1 MNCRDFREVHPDLD
15 DSARRHLDGCAGCR
29 GLVRTWDLL
38 GELGTIR
45 PRPGFFSRIRR
56 RIAPRR
62 VRLLAPLGAAAAAL
76 LVAVMVFQ
84 QHPAPASRVEQ
95 ELVENLE
102 LLENMEL
109 LQSLDLVSDDAWLLG
124 EEGR

>member
-1 MNCRDFREVHPDLD
+1 MNCSEFREKHPDLD
-15 DSARRHLDGCAGCR
+15 DDARRHLDGCVECR

-38 GELGTIR
+38 GELGPIR
-45 PRPGFFSRIRR
+45 PRSGFFSGIRR
-56 RIAPRR
+56 RLAPRR
-62 VRLLAPLGAAAAAL
+62 VRLLAPLGAVAAAL

-84 QHPAPASRVEQ
+84 QHPAPASRVER

-124 EEGR
+124 EDGR